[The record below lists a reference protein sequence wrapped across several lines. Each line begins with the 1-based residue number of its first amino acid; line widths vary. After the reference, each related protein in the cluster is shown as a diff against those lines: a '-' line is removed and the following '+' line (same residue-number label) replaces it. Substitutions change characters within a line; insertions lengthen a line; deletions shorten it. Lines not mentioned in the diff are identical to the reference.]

1 MTNGKG
7 FFAFIYRC
15 VSRESPTPVR
25 ISCVF
30 RIALIISLFS
40 GCALSL
46 AAQEKSQQPQVKV
59 NMLNVCTPSADDQK
73 EIATALGRIPKQP
86 LFSTDFEVDRGRST
100 MDEPP
105 AFLQGGGTTQVSP
118 DPSTASWVR
127 IRREFGVQA
136 VFSTVQYSFSSDGK
150 NMSETVTFRVRDP
163 KDLMQ
168 VTIEDS
174 ATAVTTP
181 AAMLGT
187 NTPVGRI
194 RLERFGKSS
203 IVLARCP
210 GAEGSPALDQS
221 VYEPL
226 FQSATGII
234 ANYRTLLGARH
245 TVPDELTKTAAYGT
259 PAKKPASAPVRKS
272 SASKK

>member
-1 MTNGKG
+1 
-7 FFAFIYRC
+7 
-15 VSRESPTPVR
+15 
-25 ISCVF
+25 
-30 RIALIISLFS
+30 
-40 GCALSL
+40 
-46 AAQEKSQQPQVKV
+46 
-59 NMLNVCTPSADDQK
+59 MLNVCTPSADEQK
-73 EIATALGRIPKQP
+73 EITAALGRVPKQP
-86 LFSTDFEVDRGRST
+86 LFSQDFEVDRGRST
-100 MDEPP
+100 LDEPP
-105 AFLQGGGTTQVSP
+105 AFLQGAANTQVSS
-118 DPSTASWVR
+118 DTSVASWVR

-136 VFSTVQYSFSSDGK
+136 IFSTAQYSFSSDGK
-150 NMSETVTFRVRDP
+150 TMSETLTFRVRDP

-210 GAEGSPALDQS
+210 AAEGSPAADQS
-221 VYEPL
+221 IYEPL

-234 ANYRTLLGARH
+234 ANYRNLLGARH
-245 TVPDELTKTAAYGT
+245 TVPDELSRVAAYGAA
-259 PAKKPASAPVRKS
+259 PKKPAETPVRKS
-272 SASKK
+272 PAAKK